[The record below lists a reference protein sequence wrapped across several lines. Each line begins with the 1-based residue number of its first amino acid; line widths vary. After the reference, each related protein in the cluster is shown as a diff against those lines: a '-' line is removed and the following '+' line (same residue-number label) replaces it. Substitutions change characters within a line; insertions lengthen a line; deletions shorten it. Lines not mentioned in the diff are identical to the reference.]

1 MPADSLLSRAGS
13 STTGPPAR
21 RRGSSVAAGPA
32 GSAGGDLAPG
42 LAPGSAR
49 YRDPEQSFLART
61 EPLLWSGCLIWTG
74 ATGAGY
80 GQLRVN
86 GRMMNAHRYAW
97 EREYG
102 PIPDGMVV
110 DHRYH
115 CSTLCCEVTHLRV
128 VSNAANVAHRA
139 GANRNS
145 RTGVRGVHP
154 RRGGFQVMAR
164 VGGIRR
170 GGWHRTIEDAA
181 AEAAEIY
188 RKVAR

>member
-1 MPADSLLSRAGS
+1 MRWYKHG
-13 STTGPPAR
+13 
-21 RRGSSVAAGPA
+21 
-32 GSAGGDLAPG
+32 
-42 LAPGSAR
+42 
-49 YRDPEQSFLART
+49 DPEMTLAHDNPEDAFLART
-61 EPLLWSGCLIWTG
+61 EPLPWGGCLIWTG
-74 ATGAGY
+74 AAGAGY

-97 EREYG
+97 ERECG

-115 CSTLCCEVTHLRV
+115 CSTLCCEMTHLRV
-128 VSNAANVAHRA
+128 VPNAVNVAHRA

-145 RTGVRGVHP
+145 RTGVRGVYP

-164 VGGIRR
+164 VGGVRR

-188 RKVAR
+188 RKAAR